1 MSKHHHQPPKRHSL
15 KELQT
20 RRDQLQTKLRHARQE
35 KDDVS
40 RNVRELSK
48 RIGEIDKEI
57 RTMTSTPSVSE
68 HAVLRHLE
76 HVLGMDIEI
85 IRLEILS
92 PDVME
97 KIRELGDGRYPVSQ
111 NRGIAI
117 VKNNVVVSVVPNGKS
132 AKEIADEQTETEE

>member
-1 MSKHHHQPPKRHSL
+1 
-15 KELQT
+15 
-20 RRDQLQTKLRHARQE
+20 
-35 KDDVS
+35 
-40 RNVRELSK
+40 
-48 RIGEIDKEI
+48 
-57 RTMTSTPSVSE
+57 MTSTPSVSE